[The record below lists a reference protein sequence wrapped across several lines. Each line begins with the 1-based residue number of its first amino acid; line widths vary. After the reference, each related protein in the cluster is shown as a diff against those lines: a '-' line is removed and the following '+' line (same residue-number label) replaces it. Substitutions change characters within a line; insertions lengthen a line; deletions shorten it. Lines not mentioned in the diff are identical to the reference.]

1 MLCFATLSILCPMA
15 TPSPALVTS
24 PTRRT
29 TSAASAESLQRGP
42 KVGGWLVTSSSSP
55 SYAIVILV
63 VAFILIR
70 VSRRVLAS
78 HKGARFSI
86 SRTYTYTAVYVLVG
100 AGFSGL
106 SYTEGVPYA
115 LALPEIAIAAGAAVG
130 SYLYSDRRITF
141 WKEGEAL
148 YFRGGVIIYVIYLV
162 GLVARLSLDIVFL
175 GPAAFSFAT
184 ATLTGTALYST
195 MATDLLLILG
205 VGLLLGR
212 AVRLA
217 KRYGKISRG
226 EEKVEAVKPAT

>member
-1 MLCFATLSILCPMA
+1 MTRFSVAGTARTVSRDGSGRKL
-15 TPSPALVTS
+15 TS
-24 PTRRT
+24 G
-29 TSAASAESLQRGP
+29 AQGRGP
-42 KVGGWLVTSSSSP
+42 FFTSSPSP
-55 SYAIVILV
+55 SYAVVILV

-78 HKGARFSI
+78 HRGALFSI

-106 SYTEGVPYA
+106 SYIEGVPYI
-115 LALPEIAIAAGAAVG
+115 LAVPEIAIAVAAAVG

-148 YFRGGVIIYVIYLV
+148 YFRGGVIIYLIYLV
-162 GLVARLSLDIVFL
+162 ALVARLVLDIAFL
-175 GPAAFSFAT
+175 GPSAFSFTSA
-184 ATLTGTALYST
+184 ALTGAALYST

-226 EEKVEAVKPAT
+226 EEKVESAKPAV